1 MATQH
6 RGTSDK
12 NDKGLSEYLSCVIT
26 PMSNDDKGKPR
37 FKLVHIVD
45 ATIVGFIVFFSV
57 LLGQSLPIIF
67 AGEAV
72 YLTIDQVFRRVLTA
86 GIGFALTFFMQ
97 WARYRGIQIKGGFR
111 K

>member
-1 MATQH
+1 MTN
-6 RGTSDK
+6 G
-12 NDKGLSEYLSCVIT
+12 
-26 PMSNDDKGKPR
+26 DDGKPR

-57 LLGQSLPIIF
+57 LLGQSVPIIF
-67 AGEAV
+67 SGEAI
-72 YLTIDQVFRRVLTA
+72 YLTVDQVLRRMITA